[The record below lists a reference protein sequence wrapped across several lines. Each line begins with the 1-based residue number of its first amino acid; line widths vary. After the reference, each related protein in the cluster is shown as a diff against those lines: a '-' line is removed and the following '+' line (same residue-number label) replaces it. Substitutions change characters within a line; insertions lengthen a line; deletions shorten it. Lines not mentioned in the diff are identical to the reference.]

1 MKRSEL
7 PSPATALADAFSD
20 SKAHIGVDV
29 SKHKLDI
36 CVLRESK
43 LKHKVIPNDKAGFT
57 AFATW
62 IASLDLSLQTV
73 HICLEATG
81 PYSEAF
87 AIWVS
92 DSGGSVS
99 VVNPARIKG
108 YAQSQLSRNKTDKAD
123 ASLIARYCQQ
133 MKPALWQA
141 PSLAVRE
148 LRALV
153 ERLEALKDI
162 RQQEINRLEAGD
174 AAMQP
179 SLQSHIAYLDDAI
192 DKLKCQI
199 DDHFDQHPDLK
210 ARESL
215 IKSIPGLGDVTAAKV
230 LAYAG
235 DVSRFESAGSFAAF
249 IGVIPRIRQSGLS
262 KGRSMMSRS
271 GHAHLRQALYM
282 PGMVALRFNPLIA
295 VLGERL
301 RAKGMSGKAIIGAA
315 MHKLAHLIYGVLKTG
330 KPFRA
335 DWVQVRKEQGRVQ
348 DKEQHNEA
356 ATA

>member
-1 MKRSEL
+1 MKRSESS
-7 PSPATALADAFSD
+7 PSSAAADAM
-20 SKAHIGVDV
+20 AHVGIDV
-29 SKHKLDI
+29 SKNKLDI
-36 CVLRESK
+36 CVLREGK
-43 LKHKVIPNDKAGFT
+43 LKHKVIPNDKIGFA
-57 AFATW
+57 AFAQW
-62 IASLDLSLQTV
+62 LLSLDLSLAQV

-87 AIWVS
+87 AIWLF
-92 DSGGSVS
+92 DAGGQVS
-99 VVNPARIKG
+99 VVNPVRIKG

-141 PSLAVRE
+141 PSLAVRQ

-153 ERLEALKDI
+153 ERVEALKDI
-162 RQQEINRLEAGD
+162 RQQEINRLEGGD

-192 DKLKCQI
+192 AKLKSQI

-210 ARESL
+210 AQESL

-235 DVSRFESAGSFAAF
+235 DVSRFECAGSFAAF

-295 VLGERL
+295 ALGERL

-335 DWVQVRKEQGRVQ
+335 DWMQVRKSDIEQSMT
-348 DKEQHNEA
+348 KESEAA